1 MKKNKLFIAI
11 ALVVC
16 VVSVFALCACKMD
29 VTVESNA
36 TAENYE
42 DTVELV
48 NYVIHTPL
56 ENKNFVV
63 TANVDGRLYF
73 TETVV
78 GDNDYF
84 VYANSNN
91 ASYAIKDGE
100 EYVTISESDTNH
112 YYISGKENYDDN
124 YCIFYYQ
131 YIIDFIDECKDSGQ
145 FNVAYHM
152 EEKDGDSTGK
162 LSGSIVKDEE
172 VTYLIDANFTDGLV
186 KDITLTMDGGNGSKS
201 SLSMTFA
208 YGSASINVPDYKSWD
223 K

>member
-1 MKKNKLFIAI
+1 MKKTKLFIAV

-84 VYANSNN
+84 VYAKDES
-91 ASYAIKDGE
+91 ATYAIKDGE
-100 EYVTISESDTNH
+100 EYVTLSVSNEDH
-112 YYISGKENYDDN
+112 YSISGKENYDDN
-124 YCIFYYQ
+124 YCIFYNN
-131 YIIDFIDECKDSGQ
+131 YILSFLEDAKANGKYDLS
-145 FNVAYHM
+145 YHYL
-152 EEKDGDSTGK
+152 EEGGKSNAK
-162 LSGSIVKDEE
+162 LSGTIVIDEDLNY
-172 VTYLIDANFTDGLV
+172 VIDATFTDGLI
-186 KDITLTMDGGNGSKS
+186 KEIALTMDGGESGKT